1 MYVCTY
7 VLTYV
12 RMCMCLC
19 MCMCICICI
28 CICFLYV
35 YMYMFFKCIYVYMY
49 IMKLVASPQESQTAP
64 KWLLDDLEPQG
75 YEIGGPWPKWIDRP
89 PGPNQYAHTDAIP
102 FCHHCDPLVVLSLD
116 VICIQVTT
124 CESLHWKWLEKAHS
138 SKIVL

>member
-1 MYVCTY
+1 MYVRTYLRTY
-7 VLTYV
+7 VCVCVCVCVYAYV
-12 RMCMCLC
+12 YVYVFYMY
-19 MCMCICICI
+19 ICIC
-28 CICFLYV
+28 
-35 YMYMFFKCIYVYMY
+35 FFKCIYVYMY

>member
-1 MYVCTY
+1 MGNH
-7 VLTYV
+7 LFSEDFSLP
-12 RMCMCLC
+12 CLKAGG
-19 MCMCICICI
+19 
-28 CICFLYV
+28 YT
-35 YMYMFFKCIYVYMY
+35 CIYIY
-49 IMKLVASPQESQTAP
+49 IHIHIQIYIFIYKYIYIHIHVMKLVASPQESQTAP

-75 YEIGGPWPKWIDRP
+75 YDIGGPWPKWINRP

-124 CESLHWKWLEKAHS
+124 CKSLHWKWLEKAHS